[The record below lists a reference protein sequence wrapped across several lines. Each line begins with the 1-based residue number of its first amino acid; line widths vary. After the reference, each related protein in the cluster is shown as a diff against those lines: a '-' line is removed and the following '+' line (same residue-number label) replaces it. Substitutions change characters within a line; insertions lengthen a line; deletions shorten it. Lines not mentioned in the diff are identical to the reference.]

1 MNNILT
7 TISFS
12 IFSNKGVYALLLGS
26 GISKNSGI
34 PTGWDI
40 VVDLIKKLAEINK
53 EDCSKN
59 PEKWFFDKYGEEAN
73 YSTILSRL
81 VKSPSERMN
90 FLKPYFEPSEDEIE
104 QGLKQPTEAHKNIA
118 KLIKKGYIK
127 VVVTTNFDRL
137 LENAL
142 LAEGVDPIVI
152 RHPDDIDGALP
163 LVHSD
168 FVIVKING
176 DYLDSRFLNTI
187 EELSEYSKKLNDYI
201 LRIINEFGI
210 ISSGWSGKWDI
221 GLVNSIRKCEN
232 FRFSSYWTY
241 VGKCEDELKEI
252 AKIRKGEVVET
263 KGSDD
268 FFRDIN
274 DNISA
279 LENINQNNPL
289 TNDIAVARLK
299 KYIVKD
305 EYRINLHDLI
315 QDQLSETLEKIRT
328 KDNVGLYPNREN
340 LMPIITH
347 YFQSIENILHLIIN
361 GVYWARK
368 EHYYLFTNIL
378 RSISE
383 PLPSATGSF
392 YEETKHLL
400 QLPSLLTLCTIGLS
414 ALKQD
419 NFEIINECFNIK
431 VRESDSDYSDEL
443 YLIDKVHPCMV
454 ESKVMNSILDK
465 NYKTPLSTYLR
476 QTLEPFFVEHL
487 YSAKEFQDK
496 FDLFEYLL
504 SLNYFHLVGPKWG
517 HDWAPWG
524 EYQWRKFGGLREKN
538 YILSDFAK
546 QAEKEKDNWI
556 VLKSG
561 MFNGRYENFEDIRNK
576 LDEFLKKIYL
586 P

>member
-12 IFSNKGVYALLLGS
+12 IFSNKGIYALLLGS

-59 PEKWFFDKYGEEAN
+59 PEKWFSDKYGEEAN
-73 YSTILSRL
+73 YSTILSKL

-90 FLKPYFEPSEDEIE
+90 FLKPYFEPTEEELE

-127 VVVTTNFDRL
+127 VVITTNFDRL

-142 LAEGVDPIVI
+142 LAEGVAPIVI

-163 LVHSD
+163 LVHTD
-168 FVIVKING
+168 FIIVKING
-176 DYLDSRFLNTI
+176 DYLDSRFLNTK
-187 EELSEYSKKLNDYI
+187 EELSGYNKKLNDYI

-232 FRFSSYWTY
+232 FRFYSYWTY

-252 AKIRKGEVVET
+252 AKIRKGEVVEI
-263 KGSDD
+263 KGSDE
-268 FFRDIN
+268 FFREIN

-279 LENINQNNPL
+279 LENINQNNPI

-299 KYIVKD
+299 KYIAKD

-315 QDQLSETLEKIRT
+315 QDQLNEILGKIRV
-328 KDNVGLYPNREN
+328 KDNAGLYPNKEN
-340 LMPIITH
+340 IVPILDYH
-347 YFQSIENILHLIIN
+347 FQSIKNLLHLIIN
-361 GVYWARK
+361 GVYWART

-378 RSISE
+378 KSISE
-383 PLPSATGSF
+383 PSPSVQGRY
-392 YEETKHLL
+392 YEETRKLL
-400 QLPSLLTLCTIGLS
+400 QFPSLLTLYTIGLS

-419 NFEIINECFNIK
+419 NYKIINQCFNVK
-431 VRESDSDYSDEL
+431 VREDDNEYSEEL
-443 YLIDKVHPCMV
+443 YLIEKVHPCMIDK
-454 ESKVMNSILDK
+454 EKMNLILDM
-465 NYKTPLSTYLR
+465 NYKTPLSTYLH
-476 QTLEPFFVEHL
+476 QTLEPIFVKYL
-487 YSAKEFQDK
+487 YNAREFQDK
-496 FDLFEYLL
+496 FDLFEYLI
-504 SLNYFHLVGPKWG
+504 SLNYMHLVGPKLG
-517 HDWAPWG
+517 HGWAPWG
-524 EYQWRKFGGLREKN
+524 EYQWRKFSALSGKT
-538 YILSDFAK
+538 YILNDFVK
-546 QAEKEKDNWI
+546 EAENEKDNWR
-556 VLKSG
+556 LLNTG
-561 MFNGRYENFEDIRNK
+561 MFYGKYEVFVDVRSR
-576 LDEFLKKIYL
+576 LDEFLKKIFLY
-586 P
+586 